1 MDHLLRPL
9 APVSDVAWDLI
20 EAEAT
25 RTVRHYLAGRSLI
38 GVTGPLGWEHGGPT
52 TGRLQV
58 ELPQLAEGVD
68 GGLRAVRPLV
78 ELRTP
83 FEVPR
88 DELDAADRGA
98 PDPDLSAV
106 IDASR
111 RAALAEDR
119 AVFHGCE
126 PAGIAG
132 MLAGSPHAPVPISE
146 DYDEYPGIVAGAVAT
161 LRAAGV
167 GGPYAVALGA
177 RCYSGV
183 IETTEQG
190 GYPVLEHIRLIV
202 GGPVAWA
209 PAIDGAAVVSLR
221 GGDYELVCGQDFS
234 IGYRSHSE
242 AEERRPAAEAD
253 REPADGHV
261 DRTRAHRR
269 G

>member
-1 MDHLLRPL
+1 MDHLLRSL
-9 APVSDVAWDLI
+9 APVSDIAWDLI

-25 RTVRHYLAGRSLI
+25 RTVRHNLAGRSLI

-58 ELPQLAEGVD
+58 ELPQLVEGVD
-68 GGLRAVRPLV
+68 GVLRAVRPLV

-132 MLAGSPHAPVPISE
+132 MLAGSRHDPVPIRE
-146 DYDEYPGIVAGAVAT
+146 DYDE
-161 LRAAGV
+161 
-167 GGPYAVALGA
+167 
-177 RCYSGV
+177 
-183 IETTEQG
+183 
-190 GYPVLEHIRLIV
+190 
-202 GGPVAWA
+202 
-209 PAIDGAAVVSLR
+209 
-221 GGDYELVCGQDFS
+221 CGDFS

-242 AEERRPAAEAD
+242 AAVELYLEEAVTFVVRDDRAAVALVYQ
-253 REPADGHV
+253 A
-261 DRTRAHRR
+261 
-269 G
+269 